1 MLLLFNQITINQI
14 TIHQIARQFQSTT
27 FVFLTNDPDFKRDS
41 EFLDE
46 MQQIM
51 TSGNTL
57 ELFILYLSQFRTIY
71 QKAQRNVNRVS
82 GTRKVKSRN

>member
-51 TSGNTL
+51 SSGNT

-71 QKAQRNVNRVS
+71 QKARLNVNRV
-82 GTRKVKSRN
+82 

>member
-14 TIHQIARQFQSTT
+14 TIHQKARQFQSTT
-27 FVFLTNDPDFKRDS
+27 FVFLTNDPDFKRES

-51 TSGNTL
+51 SSGNT
-57 ELFILYLSQFRTIY
+57 ELFILYLSQSRTIY
-71 QKAQRNVNRVS
+71 QKARRNVNRV
-82 GTRKVKSRN
+82 

>member
-51 TSGNTL
+51 SSGNT

-71 QKAQRNVNRVS
+71 QKARRNVNRV
-82 GTRKVKSRN
+82 